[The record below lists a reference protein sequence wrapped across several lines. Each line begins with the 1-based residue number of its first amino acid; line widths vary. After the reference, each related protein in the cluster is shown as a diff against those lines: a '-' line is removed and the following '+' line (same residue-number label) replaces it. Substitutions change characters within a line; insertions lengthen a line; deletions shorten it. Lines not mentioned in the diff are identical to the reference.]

1 MLLQDGRNLLCWAAA
16 NGFLPIVMHLLDM
29 GAALEATDK
38 VNTNLLTRSLPV
50 PPNLQIFESPFV
62 LAVYQQ
68 GNTAL
73 LWASHNGHLPVIQ
86 ILLERGANFSVE
98 SKVS

>member
-16 NGFLPIVMHLLDM
+16 NGFLPIVLHVLDM
-29 GAALEATDK
+29 GAALEATDT
-38 VNTNLLTRSLPV
+38 VNTIFHTHSLSV
-50 PPNLQIFESPFV
+50 PPNLPILESSFV

-86 ILLERGANFSVE
+86 FLLERGANISVE

>member
-50 PPNLQIFESPFV
+50 PPNLQIFESVGCVPARKHSA
-62 LAVYQQ
+62 AVGVAQ
-68 GNTAL
+68 
-73 LWASHNGHLPVIQ
+73 WSSASHTDPA
-86 ILLERGANFSVE
+86 GAWRKF
-98 SKVS
+98 

>member
-1 MLLQDGRNLLCWAAA
+1 MSQDGRNLLCWAASK
-16 NGFLPIVMHLLDM
+16 GFLPIVMHLLDM

-38 VNTNLLTRSLPV
+38 VNTILLTYSLSV
-50 PPNLQIFESPFV
+50 PPNLPILESPFV

-86 ILLERGANFSVE
+86 FLLERGANVSVE
-98 SKVS
+98 SEVS